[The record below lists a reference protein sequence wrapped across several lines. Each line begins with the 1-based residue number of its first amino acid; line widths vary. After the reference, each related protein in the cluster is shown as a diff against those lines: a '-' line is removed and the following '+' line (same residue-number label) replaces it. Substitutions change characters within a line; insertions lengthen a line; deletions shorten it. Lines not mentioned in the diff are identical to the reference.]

1 SSPCRPR
8 GSSPAEG
15 SPAVIPDSESAPRTC
30 LLSSTLIRGIM
41 VHHCPTRRVYKKD
54 TCLRIDL
61 CTGTKR
67 TLIDTNE
74 TSHPPYRGELRARRS
89 LNHDPEQQHQH
100 QPGDRQHCLHDRPR
114 LDGLTHRHTEI
125 LLDEP
130 ETGVVEVGA
139 ETRRRT

>member
-1 SSPCRPR
+1 PTYRPCARASATGWPACGSSPCRPR

-61 CTGTKR
+61 CTARNARSSTQTRLHTRPTGGNFGLSPVWR
-67 TLIDTNE
+67 
-74 TSHPPYRGELRARRS
+74 HVAQRAR
-89 LNHDPEQQHQH
+89 H
-100 QPGDRQHCLHDRPR
+100 G
-114 LDGLTHRHTEI
+114 TH
-125 LLDEP
+125 
-130 ETGVVEVGA
+130 GVG
-139 ETRRRT
+139 

>member
-1 SSPCRPR
+1 PTYRPCARASATGWPACGSSPCRPR

-74 TSHPPYRGELRARRS
+74 TSHPPYRGELRTNLTRS
-89 LNHDPEQQHQH
+89 
-100 QPGDRQHCLHDRPR
+100 GVSKGSVR
-114 LDGLTHRHTEI
+114 LGAATTKLQGL
-125 LLDEP
+125 
-130 ETGVVEVGA
+130 GSEVS
-139 ETRRRT
+139 RTI